1 MSKDKLTDYDSSAS
15 NNSDV
20 GGVNTAEGMLP
31 SKVND
36 AIRELM
42 SHLADFS
49 AGTTG
54 VDVLNLQDDDNS
66 ASIKIQAPSAVT
78 TTTTF
83 TLPDGD
89 GSAGQALLTDGAGAL
104 AWQSPA
110 SPNLI
115 INGNMAVAQRGT
127 SSTGVSGGGY
137 ETVDRFRTAYNGTPD
152 ELRVTHAQVADAP
165 AGLTNSFKLTVTTP
179 ETTLAVDERVR
190 FQQRIEAFNLQQL
203 AFGTSSASAITLSF
217 YVKSSIAGTY
227 GVDLKNSDA
236 GRSAAQ
242 SYTISVA
249 DTWEKK
255 TLTFAGDTAGAFNN
269 DNGEGLVVSWVLAA
283 GTDYTSGTLATAF
296 EATTN
301 ANLAPSGQENL
312 IGTDTA
318 TWQITGVQLEAGSVA
333 NPVFQHESYA
343 ATLQKCQRYFYRVGG
358 EIDGLGNY
366 TGGIASGV
374 MYGPTTATIM
384 RPNPVTMRDG
394 PDVTFDDA
402 VANYTV
408 MTSRTTNA
416 VTAVGVNSS
425 TVSTVRIN
433 VTCGATSN
441 DGDGALL
448 RSSRAQ
454 STVSVDAEL

>member
-1 MSKDKLTDYDSSAS
+1 MALSKIL
-15 NNSDV
+15 
-20 GGVNTAEGMLP
+20 
-31 SKVND
+31 
-36 AIRELM
+36 
-42 SHLADFS
+42 
-49 AGTTG
+49 
-54 VDVLNLQDDDNS
+54 
-66 ASIKIQAPSAVT
+66 
-78 TTTTF
+78 
-83 TLPDGD
+83 
-89 GSAGQALLTDGAGAL
+89 
-104 AWQSPA
+104 PA
-110 SPNLI
+110 SQDQYVGARNLI
-115 INGNMAVAQRGT
+115 INGNMACSQRGT

-165 AGLTNSFKLTVTTP
+165 AGFSNSFKLTVTTP
-179 ETTLAVDERVR
+179 ETTLAANERVR

-301 ANLAPSGQENL
+301 ANLAPSGQVNL
-312 IGTDTA
+312 IGTDNA
-318 TWQITGVQLEAGSVA
+318 TWQITGVQLEIGEAT
-333 NPVFQHESYA
+333 PFEHESFA
-343 ATLQKCQRYFYRVGG
+343 ETLRKCQRYFYSLGG
-358 EIDGLGNY
+358 NETDALCSNVVRM
-366 TGGIASGV
+366 ASGV
-374 MYGPTTATIM
+374 MFAATTAQII
-384 RPNPVTMRDG
+384 RPNFVTMRDA
-394 PDVTFDDA
+394 PNVTFDDA
-402 VANYTV
+402 LSNYTV

-416 VTAVGVNSS
+416 VVSIASNQSTAS
-425 TVSTVRIN
+425 TMSVSM
-433 VTCGATSN
+433 TCGATSG
-441 DGDGALL
+441 DGDGAVL
-448 RSSRAQ
+448 RSTRAQ

>member
-66 ASIKIQAPSAVT
+66 ASIKIQAPSEVT

-104 AWQSPA
+104 AWANPA

-115 INGNMAVAQRGT
+115 INGNMAISQRGA

-152 ELRVTHAQVADAP
+152 ELRVTHAQVTDAP
-165 AGLTNSFKLTVTTP
+165 AGFSNSFKLTVTTP
-179 ETTLAVDERVR
+179 ETTLATDERVR

-203 AFGTSSASAITLSF
+203 AFGTSSALPITLSF

-249 DTWEKK
+249 DTWQKI

-283 GTDYTSGTLATAF
+283 GTNYTSGTLATAF

-312 IGTDTA
+312 IGTDNA
-318 TWQITGVQLEAGSVA
+318 TWQLTGVQLEVGNVGTA
-333 NPVFQHESYA
+333 FQHESYA
-343 ATLQKCQRYFYRVGG
+343 ETLRKCQRFYQIGYVAATGRADGG
-358 EIDGLGNY
+358 TMGGAATFATSMRASATMAVVSTAGAHYAGSPSLTGAAEGVTVTSPVNGTGNNAY
-366 TGGIASGV
+366 RQIKFS
-374 MYGPTTATIM
+374 
-384 RPNPVTMRDG
+384 
-394 PDVTFDDA
+394 A
-402 VANYTV
+402 VA
-408 MTSRTTNA
+408 
-416 VTAVGVNSS
+416 
-425 TVSTVRIN
+425 
-433 VTCGATSN
+433 
-441 DGDGALL
+441 
-448 RSSRAQ
+448 
-454 STVSVDAEL
+454 EL